1 MAKTIAAA
9 VLGLIL
15 LSSGHA
21 VAAEQ
26 RVTLRVENM
35 YCASCPFIIKQTLA
49 RVPGVN
55 HVEISY
61 EDKTAIAI
69 AVVVC
74 EDSQTYADAL
84 TAATSNVGFPS
95 ALIR

>member
-1 MAKTIAAA
+1 MRQTIAAT
-9 VLGLIL
+9 VLGLTL

-61 EDKTAIAI
+61 EDKTAIAM
-69 AVVVC
+69 AVVVY
-74 EDSQTYADAL
+74 EDSETDADAL
-84 TAATSNVGFPS
+84 TAATSKIGFPS
-95 ALIR
+95 TVIR

>member
-1 MAKTIAAA
+1 MRQTIAAA

-49 RVPGVN
+49 HVPGVN

-61 EDKTAIAI
+61 EEKTAIAM
-69 AVVVC
+69 AVIVY
-74 EDSQTYADAL
+74 EDSETDADENL
-84 TAATSNVGFPS
+84 N
-95 ALIR
+95 

>member
-1 MAKTIAAA
+1 MRQTIAAA

-69 AVVVC
+69 AVVVY
-74 EDSQTYADAL
+74 EDSQTDADAL

-95 ALIR
+95 TLIR